1 MKPVPFD
8 YVRAASVTEAVQVLA
23 RHGDDAKVLAGG
35 QSLVPM
41 LNLRLVRPG
50 VLVDI
55 NSAGEL
61 DYLRESGG
69 TLTVGALCRQRTL
82 ESWAVKRAPLFA
94 EVLRWVSHRAI
105 RNRGTVAGSIAHAD
119 PAAELPALLLATDG
133 EVVAHG
139 PAGPREIQAADFFQ
153 GPLTTALRTGELVTE
168 VRFPLPPVGAG
179 HGFME
184 IARRHGDFALVG
196 ALALV
201 WRRDDGPVA
210 AARLALFGVG
220 GVPVRSE
227 AAEAILVG
235 RPATRARCREAARV
249 AADELRPDADLH
261 ATAEYRRRV
270 AEVLAERT
278 LRAAV
283 APPGAVAGE
292 R

>member
-1 MKPVPFD
+1 MKPAPFD
-8 YVRAASVTEAVQVLA
+8 YVRAASAAEAVELLA

-55 NSAGEL
+55 NPAGEL
-61 DYLRESGG
+61 DYLRESDGI
-69 TLTVGALCRQRTL
+69 LTVGALCRQRTL
-82 ESWAVKRAPLFA
+82 EGWAVTRAPLFA
-94 EVLRWVSHRAI
+94 EVLRWVSHGAI

-139 PAGPREIQAADFFQ
+139 PAGPRVIRAADFFQ

-168 VRFPLPPVGAG
+168 VRFPLPPMSAG
-179 HGFME
+179 HGFIE

-196 ALALV
+196 ALAVV
-201 WRRDDGPVA
+201 WRRDGDPVA
-210 AARLALFGVG
+210 GARLALFGVG

-235 RPATRARCREAARV
+235 RTATPARCREAARV
-249 AADELRPDADLH
+249 AADGLRPDADLH

-278 LRAAV
+278 LHAAV
-283 APPGAVAGE
+283 ASAGAVAGG